1 MIRKDYVSR
10 ALIEY
15 SKTINNQNYKWL
27 NFNTFKN
34 LEKKIINE
42 NSLLN
47 SDAVQNLID
56 SLNSLEKEDNNNK
69 IINDDEINANDILG
83 NEIIDINSN
92 NHINISS

>member
-56 SLNSLEKEDNNNK
+56 SLNSLEKENNNNK